1 LTDFERSA
9 ERDRLESRL
18 PDESPTIGPI
28 GTQQLTVPTGSIEVS
43 QPEREFTIKARRQWQ
58 IVLRRFLH
66 HRLAIASLIMLI
78 LVFLFAFVGPSV
90 WKYSYEERTPQRSAP
105 PSWDHPMGTDTLGH
119 DMVARIMRGTQKSLL
134 IAFVVA
140 FVATLIGVI
149 VGAIAGYYRGWTDA
163 GLMRFVDLLLTIPT
177 IAIAACLGRNIS
189 GGSWYLLAFVLA
201 LITWGSISRV
211 VRGEFLSIREK
222 EFVESA
228 RAIGASDH
236 RIIFKHILPNVLG
249 SVIVNATLV
258 VAAAILLE
266 TALSYLGLGVKS
278 PDTSLGLIISEYQ
291 AAFQTRPWL
300 FWFPGLMILLICL
313 CVNFV
318 GDGMRDAFDPK
329 QTRVRA

>member
-1 LTDFERSA
+1 MTEFSNDK
-9 ERDRLESRL
+9 L
-18 PDESPTIGPI
+18 PSDLSPTES
-28 GTQQLTVPTGSIEVS
+28 TTGSFGTMELATPVGS
-43 QPEREFTIKARRQWQ
+43 PDFHQPEREFTVKARSQSQ
-58 IVLRRFLH
+58 IVVRRFFRH
-66 HRLAIASLIMLI
+66 KLAITSLIVLI

-90 WKYSYEERTPQRSAP
+90 WKYSYEERTPARSAS

-119 DMVARIMRGTQKSLL
+119 DMVARIMRGAQKSLL

-140 FVATLIGVI
+140 LLSTFIGVI
-149 VGAIAGYYRGWTDA
+149 VGSFAGFYRGKTDA
-163 GLMRFVDLLLTIPT
+163 VLMRFVDLLLTIP
-177 IAIAACLGRNIS
+177 AIVLAATLGRNIK
-189 GGSWYLLAFVLA
+189 GGGWWLLAIILA
-201 LITWGSISRV
+201 LISWGSISRV

-228 RAIGASDH
+228 RAIGASDK
-236 RIIFKHILPNVLG
+236 RIIFKHILPNTLG

-258 VAAAILLE
+258 VAIAILLE

-291 AAFQTRPWL
+291 TAFQTRPWL
-300 FWFPGLMILLICL
+300 FWFPGMMILIICL

-318 GDGMRDAFDPK
+318 GDGLRDAFDPK

>member
-1 LTDFERSA
+1 MTEHDQGDGPNAAHL
-9 ERDRLESRL
+9 
-18 PDESPTIGPI
+18 SPTEQMSGSL
-28 GTQQLTVPTGSIEVS
+28 GTMMTAEPVGSPDLS
-43 QPEREFTIKARRQWQ
+43 QPEREFTVKARSQRQ
-58 IVLRRFLH
+58 IVTRRFVH
-66 HRLAIASLIMLI
+66 HKLAMASLIGLI

-90 WKYSYEERTPQRSAP
+90 WKYSYEERTPERSAP

-119 DMVARIMRGTQKSLL
+119 DMVARIMRGAQKSLL

-140 FVATLIGVI
+140 IGATLLGVL
-149 VGAIAGYYRGWTDA
+149 VGSLSGFYRGKTDA
-163 GLMRFVDLLLTIPT
+163 VLMRFVDLLLTIPA
-177 IAIAACLGRNIS
+177 IVIAATLGRNIS
-189 GGSWYLLAFVLA
+189 GGGWWLLAVILA
-201 LITWGSISRV
+201 VISWGGISRV
-211 VRGEFLSIREK
+211 VRGEFLSLREK

-228 RAIGASDH
+228 RAIGASDQ

-258 VAAAILLE
+258 VAVAILLE

-291 AAFQTRPWL
+291 TAFQTRPWL
-300 FWFPGLMILLICL
+300 FWFPGLMILVICL

-318 GDGMRDAFDPK
+318 GDGLRDAFDPK